1 MFCVAP
7 LWTLALGLLFLNE
20 SLTKQLRFP
29 HAPALT
35 HTYLY
40 THVPAPSW
48 TEPARCFGIC
58 VGKAAPPW
66 EALWARGALYPHR
79 QTGLASHE
87 LSCELEGL
95 QPLYCAVLPPS
106 GLFEVCL
113 QERGCLWAV
122 VRTRVSAEPSTQ
134 CWVTVWNATAC
145 RILDSLFLMKI
156 PPVIPRIS
164 CSAKKKKRVVCVFCC
179 GLNFF
184 LLFTVLSMSREEE
197 EEGEAADCFLFVVVF
212 VFLLDFCEICG
223 DQSLATNKMF
233 LFLFAKAY
241 GNCRKSIWAFL
252 GKHIGEWTN
261 YSGANMFWMSG

>member
-95 QPLYCAVLPPS
+95 QPLYRAVLPPS

-164 CSAKKKKRVVCVFCC
+164 CSAKKKKEWCVYFAVGWIFSCSSQFSPWAERRRR
-179 GLNFF
+179 GKQLTAFF
-184 LLFTVLSMSREEE
+184 LL
-197 EEGEAADCFLFVVVF
+197 
-212 VFLLDFCEICG
+212 
-223 DQSLATNKMF
+223 
-233 LFLFAKAY
+233 LFLFSYLTSVKYVAINCSRLTKCFCFSLQKHMGTAGKAY
-241 GNCRKSIWAFL
+241 GRF
-252 GKHIGEWTN
+252 
-261 YSGANMFWMSG
+261 

>member
-1 MFCVAP
+1 
-7 LWTLALGLLFLNE
+7 
-20 SLTKQLRFP
+20 
-29 HAPALT
+29 
-35 HTYLY
+35 
-40 THVPAPSW
+40 
-48 TEPARCFGIC
+48 
-58 VGKAAPPW
+58 
-66 EALWARGALYPHR
+66 
-79 QTGLASHE
+79 
-87 LSCELEGL
+87 
-95 QPLYCAVLPPS
+95 
-106 GLFEVCL
+106 
-113 QERGCLWAV
+113 
-122 VRTRVSAEPSTQ
+122 
-134 CWVTVWNATAC
+134 
-145 RILDSLFLMKI
+145 MKI

-197 EEGEAADCFLFVVVF
+197 EGEAADCFLFVVVF

-223 DQSLATNKMF
+223 DQLLATNKMF